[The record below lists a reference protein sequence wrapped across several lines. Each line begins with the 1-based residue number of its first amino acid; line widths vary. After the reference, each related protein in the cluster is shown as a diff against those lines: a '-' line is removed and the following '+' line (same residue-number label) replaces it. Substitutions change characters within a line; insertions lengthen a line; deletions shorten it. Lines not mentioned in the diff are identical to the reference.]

1 MSSVVRRA
9 RAARSWTCGG
19 HVGHVLGRSSPERVV
34 AHSPVS
40 LIVDCAAHA
49 SLRALIAVPWIARV
63 TVAEGAA
70 GRVPGPSCWSYPG
83 RERSSGS
90 PERTTK

>member
-1 MSSVVRRA
+1 M
-9 RAARSWTCGG
+9 
-19 HVGHVLGRSSPERVV
+19 GHVLGRSSAARGV
-34 AHSPVS
+34 AHSPV
-40 LIVDCAAHA
+40 LLTADGAAHV
-49 SLRALIAVPWIARV
+49 SPRFLIAVLWIARV

-70 GRVPGPSCWSYPG
+70 GRVPVPSCWSYPG